1 VVKHAIL
8 LADKEWCEAASS
20 GRVRVYHFIG
30 PKKHGIHALGRGSV
44 CVVVTKGQ
52 PQIVYGEFTVT
63 DVIEVDVSEY
73 NRLAMK
79 GLIYNPETLKP
90 GEKRWV
96 IFFDEFRE
104 YSVKPRKDELTDIK
118 TSKSKKPI
126 SE

>member
-1 VVKHAIL
+1 
-8 LADKEWCEAASS
+8 
-20 GRVRVYHFIG
+20 
-30 PKKHGIHALGRGSV
+30 
-44 CVVVTKGQ
+44 
-52 PQIVYGEFTVT
+52 
-63 DVIEVDVSEY
+63 
-73 NRLAMK
+73 MK